1 MRTLPLI
8 SHHLFVSAVGHE
20 EGSEMESAFS
30 GELPPRAQEVPVEV
44 LDATKEIPANA
55 KPGGFRFRS
64 QMNR

>member
-20 EGSEMESAFS
+20 DGSESESAFS
-30 GELPPRAQEVPVEV
+30 RDLPPRAQEVPIEV

-55 KPGGFRFRS
+55 RPGGFRFRS
-64 QMNR
+64 QMKR